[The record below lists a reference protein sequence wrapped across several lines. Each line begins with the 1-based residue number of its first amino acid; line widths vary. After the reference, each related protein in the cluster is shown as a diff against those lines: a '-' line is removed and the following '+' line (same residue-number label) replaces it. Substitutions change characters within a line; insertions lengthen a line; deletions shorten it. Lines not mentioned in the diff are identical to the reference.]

1 MLVPMSLLRKS
12 VTALILCAV
21 CTLASAQELTLDQVI
36 TLARKQSVSALA
48 ARSSFISSY
57 WAYRSYKASLLPSL
71 NLYGTVASFDRSLR
85 LLQNYE
91 TGEMVYVKNY
101 NMQNSLGLSVRQNIS
116 ATGGTLSLY
125 SDLSRIDQFGLGSI
139 KTWYIQPVT
148 LSYSQPIFAYNRL
161 KWEKKISPKEYEKAK
176 REYVEKMEG
185 ITVKAVYYFFQLALA
200 RQNYENACSNYA
212 NTKRMRDIATEKA
225 KLGVIARD
233 EILQLELRT
242 LNDSISIN
250 ENLVALREARMDL
263 SSYIGLDG
271 TADTDPIV
279 SDELPDVLMDFDFVM
294 GKTLENSSFTLSN
307 EINVLNAEA
316 ATAQAKANRGLTM
329 QLNARFGLSN
339 SADQFDSA
347 FKNLPDQ
354 EVVGLTF
361 SIPIFDWG
369 MGRGRVKRA
378 EAAADVVRA
387 QVEQSE
393 NEYRSS
399 VFTAVGQFN
408 NQRQQCQVS
417 RRARDL
423 AEERYIL
430 VMDRF
435 SRGEATVLE
444 LGNAQNEKDSAV
456 RKHLS
461 DLGNFWNYY
470 YTLRQL
476 TLYDFIENHD
486 LDVQTDEM
494 IN

>member
-1 MLVPMSLLRKS
+1 MLLLRKS
-12 VTALILCAV
+12 VTALILCV
-21 CTLASAQELTLDQVI
+21 SCSFASAQELTLDQAI

-57 WAYRSYKASLLPSL
+57 WAYRSYQASLKPSL
-71 NLYGTVASFDRSLR
+71 NLYGTVAAFDRSLR

-101 NMQNSLGLSVRQNIS
+101 NMQNSLGLSVRQNVS

-125 SDLSRIDQFGLGSI
+125 SDLSRIDQFGLGSSI
-139 KTWYIQPVT
+139 KTWYVQPVT
-148 LSYSQPIFAYNRL
+148 LSYSQPIFAYNRF
-161 KWEKKISPKEYEKAK
+161 KWEKIISPKEYEKAR

-185 ITVKAVYYFFQLALA
+185 ITVKAVHYFFQLALA

-212 NTKRMRDIATEKA
+212 NTKRMRDIANEKT
-225 KLGVIARD
+225 KLGVMKRD
-233 EILQLELRT
+233 EYLQLELRT
-242 LNDSISIN
+242 LNDSISVN
-250 ENLVALREARMDL
+250 ESLVTLRDARMAL

-271 TADTDPIV
+271 TADTDPVI
-279 SDELPDVLMDFDFVM
+279 SDDLPNVLMDFDFVM
-294 GKTLENSSFTLSN
+294 GKALENSSFTLSN
-307 EINVLNAEA
+307 EINILNAEA

-339 SADQFDSA
+339 SADQFDLA
-347 FKNLPDQ
+347 FKNMPDQ
-354 EVVGLTF
+354 EVIGLTF

-369 MGRGRVKRA
+369 MGRGRVKKA

-408 NQRQQCQVS
+408 NQRQQCMVS

-444 LGNAQNEKDSAV
+444 LGNAQSEKDSAV
-456 RKHLS
+456 RKHLT

-486 LDVQTDEM
+486 LNVQTDEM